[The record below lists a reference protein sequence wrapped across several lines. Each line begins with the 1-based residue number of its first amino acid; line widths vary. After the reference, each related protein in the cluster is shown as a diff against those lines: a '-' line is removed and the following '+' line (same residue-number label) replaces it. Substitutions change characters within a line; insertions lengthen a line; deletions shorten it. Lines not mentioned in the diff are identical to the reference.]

1 MSACVTAARLATQL
15 DPCAESQLLL
25 VKCLAVSDS
34 LDLLAQQLEVIDFV

>member
-15 DPCAESQLLL
+15 DPCTESQLLL